1 MVMNWSFCFNY
12 LIITVPA
19 IGHSFNSLSR
29 FATTSVIRL
38 DEAINSLSEEAG
50 MRKDS
55 RI

>member
-1 MVMNWSFCFNY
+1 MVMDGFICLYKS
-12 LIITVPA
+12 ITIVPA